1 MIVKVCGM
9 VDPENIK
16 GLEALGNIDWMGMI
30 FYPKSKRYLP
40 SFGFPPS
47 AYLDINLPKVGV
59 FVNEGLDVIKD
70 IVSRYGL
77 QKVQLHGDEP
87 VELVK
92 KVKAELKIE
101 VIKVFRV
108 GENWNWEALF
118 PYENHVDCF
127 LFDTDS
133 PSYGG
138 TGHRFNWEILKQ
150 YPLNKPFLLS
160 GGIGGDHIAAVLDWY
175 GKIPAMEGIDINSK
189 FERQPGIKDLELINK
204 FVNELKTA
212 ESKTGSK
219 Q

>member
-9 VDPENIK
+9 ADSENIK

-40 SFGFPPS
+40 SFGFPHS
-47 AYLDINLPKVGV
+47 AYRDVNLPKVGV
-59 FVNEGLDVIKD
+59 FVNEGLEVIKNT
-70 IVSRYGL
+70 VSRYDL

-92 KVKAELKIE
+92 KVKAVLGVE

-108 GENWNWEALF
+108 GESWNWEILF
-118 PYENHVDCF
+118 PYERHVDHF

-138 TGHRFNWEILKQ
+138 TGHQFNWEILKQ

-160 GGIGGDHIAAVLDWY
+160 GGIGRDHVNAVLDWY
-175 GKIPAMEGIDINSK
+175 GKVPALEGIDINSK
-189 FERQPGIKDLELINK
+189 FERQPGIKDLDLINT
-204 FVNELKTA
+204 FVSELKAA
-212 ESKTGSK
+212 ESKKGSK
-219 Q
+219 H